1 MKTPR
6 RILRS
11 LPILLL
17 ASLAAAPAARAAKK
31 GDDLLAL
38 VPADA
43 ASVAV
48 VHLDQLRS
56 SPLSAKLF
64 ADADHMTGG
73 GDAAR
78 FLAQANLDPRKDV
91 DTAVIAMEPG
101 PGQGQDSPVLAL
113 FAGRFDPQLLASAAE
128 SRGAERR
135 TSPGGD
141 YELLPEKADNPRR
154 AAAAF
159 VDSQLV
165 IVGTE
170 SAVVE
175 ALSTRRSGATPFLS
189 GNGLGRQL
197 GRVHRDAAA
206 WVLVDVNRYPALRR
220 KAENIHVHG
229 EGDGEPVA
237 AIVSA
242 MKSVTLFAID
252 ATPRSDGL
260 ELAATGLVADAE
272 TRGLLEDSLR
282 GLLAMW
288 RLAVQEKSPDLVA
301 ALRKF
306 QISSDD
312 AGVTIRGTLPASVLQ
327 AMAEKKKASSDK

>member
-6 RILRS
+6 RILYA

-17 ASLAAAPAARAAKK
+17 ASLAAAPSARAAKK
-31 GDDLLAL
+31 GDDLLGL

-64 ADADHMTGG
+64 AHADHMTAD

-78 FLAQANLDPRKDV
+78 FLAQANLDPKKDV
-91 DTAVIAMEPG
+91 DTAVIATQ
-101 PGQGQDSPVLAL
+101 PGQGKDSPVLAL
-113 FAGRFDPQLLASAAE
+113 FAGRFEPQLLASAAE

-135 TSPGGD
+135 TSANGD
-141 YELLPEKADNPRR
+141 YELLPEKSESSHRSAV
-154 AAAAF
+154 AF
-159 VDSQLV
+159 VDTHLV
-165 IVGTE
+165 IAGTE
-170 SAVVE
+170 SAVLD
-175 ALSTRRSGATPFLS
+175 ALAARRAGGTGFLS
-189 GNGLGRQL
+189 GSGLGGQL
-197 GRVHRDAAA
+197 SRVHRDAAA
-206 WVLVDVNRYPALRR
+206 WVLVDVHRYPALQR
-220 KAENIHVHG
+220 KAEGIHVKG
-229 EGDGEPVA
+229 EGEGGDAVA
-237 AIVSA
+237 GVIAA
-242 MKSVTLFAID
+242 MKSVTLFALD

-306 QISSDD
+306 QIASDN
-312 AGVTIRGTLPASVLQ
+312 AGVTIRGTIPASVLQ
-327 AMAEKKKASSDK
+327 SMAEKKKPTVSD

>member
-1 MKTPR
+1 MTPSCR
-6 RILRS
+6 TLRV
-11 LPILLL
+11 LPVVLL
-17 ASLAAAPAARAAKK
+17 ASVLAAPAVRAAKK

-64 ADADHMTGG
+64 ADADHMTCDGE
-73 GDAAR
+73 AAQ
-78 FLAQANLDPRKDV
+78 FLAQANLDPKRDV
-91 DTAVIAMEPG
+91 DTVVIANE
-101 PGQGQDSPVLAL
+101 PGQGRDSLVLAL
-113 FAGRFDPQLLASAAE
+113 FVGRFEPQLLASAAE

-135 TSPGGD
+135 TSPAGD
-141 YELLPEKADNPRR
+141 YELLPEKSENPRR
-154 AAAAF
+154 GAVAF
-159 VDSQLV
+159 VDAHLV
-165 IVGTE
+165 IAGTE
-170 SAVVE
+170 PAVLD
-175 ALSTRRSGATPFLS
+175 ALAARRSGGTAFLS
-189 GNGLGRQL
+189 GGLGRQL
-197 GRVHRDAAA
+197 SRVHRDAAA
-206 WVLVDVNRYPALRR
+206 WALVDVNRYPALQR
-220 KAENIHVHG
+220 KAQNVHVHG
-229 EGDGEPVA
+229 EGEGEQVA

-288 RLAVQEKSPDLVA
+288 RLAVQDKSPEMVA

-306 QISSDD
+306 QIASDD
-312 AGVTIRGTLPASVLQ
+312 AGVTIHGTIPASVLRS
-327 AMAEKKKASSDK
+327 MGEKKKASVE